1 MNINKPQIHSAGS
14 AVSSIQGQPDAGP
27 NTSKINSSPDT
38 SQSRLGEMRATVGA
52 YQADE

>member
-14 AVSSIQGQPDAGP
+14 AVSSIQGQPAI
-27 NTSKINSSPDT
+27 SILAEKNSGFPDT
-38 SQSRLGEMRATVGA
+38 NPELRGQSEATPSA